1 MQRNEGKQTFHKI
14 RNSSEPRFRSFLKEN
29 FLKGSSFKEPIKRGK
44 FLSGN
49 SLKVRFLQILIVSIL
64 LCLILIFIVIRFSW
78 TIAQR
83 SRVENSLTAA
93 LQDIISRVDS
103 EYNEILQVSQNMTP
117 TGLIGEKY
125 DSFLSGSIQYDRI
138 NDYSLFANS
147 LNIATFG
154 TENILLSVYFSEKEQ
169 DNGSNEIIFS
179 SFPVSEHFEPKGLP
193 VLIRTDEIVFQPVH
207 ETYNNILNKDVVS
220 VMRPIVFS
228 NGLEA
233 VIYLEAKTDVLSSL
247 RNKSELEET
256 AYAFLQLDSENRV
269 IYSSSDNFPVGTS
282 VAVDDEGMINQNQY
296 IGVAENSRY
305 GFSYV
310 LLLPFNE
317 YSHQTNQWLIW
328 IFIAVF
334 ISFAILAIVTFSQI
348 WLLSRPLKALENGM
362 AYFSDGNFEISE
374 YHFNLKEF
382 DHLFEVFNRMKQQI
396 KSLMDKN
403 QQQMKEKSLL
413 ELEKLKYQ
421 INPHFLMN
429 ALNTVRWMAIAEKA
443 EDISSYVN
451 RLGYILSYSLGKI
464 DYVTTLRTELRALE
478 NYLELQQTTYDFDYI
493 MDVEEGDYLDQEC
506 ARFILQPIAEN
517 SVCHNMDEFGHLW
530 VKVWQEAEQIHIT
543 LTDDGKGFVLT
554 PENEVENPEESRK
567 NKGIGLRYLK
577 MTLDAVYG
585 ERAKLRIESSAG
597 KGTVVK
603 IILPKGDAH
612 VSSADC

>member
-1 MQRNEGKQTFHKI
+1 M
-14 RNSSEPRFRSFLKEN
+14 S
-29 FLKGSSFKEPIKRGK
+29 
-44 FLSGN
+44 LSGLP
-49 SLKVRFLQILIVSIL
+49 LKVRFLQILIVSIL

-247 RNKSELEET
+247 RNKSELEKT

-348 WLLSRPLKALENGM
+348 WLLSRPLKALENEMLVQVQDNGE
-362 AYFSDGNFEISE
+362 GIS
-374 YHFNLKEF
+374 K
-382 DHLFEVFNRMKQQI
+382 
-396 KSLMDKN
+396 
-403 QQQMKEKSLL
+403 
-413 ELEKLKYQ
+413 
-421 INPHFLMN
+421 
-429 ALNTVRWMAIAEKA
+429 
-443 EDISSYVN
+443 EDINHIFERFYRSDKARN
-451 RLGYILSYSLGKI
+451 R
-464 DYVTTLRTELRALE
+464 TTT
-478 NYLELQQTTYDFDYI
+478 QSG
-493 MDVEEGDYLDQEC
+493 V
-506 ARFILQPIAEN
+506 
-517 SVCHNMDEFGHLW
+517 
-530 VKVWQEAEQIHIT
+530 
-543 LTDDGKGFVLT
+543 
-554 PENEVENPEESRK
+554 
-567 NKGIGLRYLK
+567 GIGLSILYQIVEAYRC
-577 MTLDAVYG
+577 
-585 ERAKLRIESSAG
+585 RI
-597 KGTVVK
+597 
-603 IILPKGDAH
+603 D
-612 VSSADC
+612 VSSELGVGTRFDLYIPFADGETTTPQLEL